1 MSKNNKKFKN
11 KNKIEMNN
19 LKAAEAAIKS
29 NVEATV
35 VQEPIMPVSP
45 IPVAPINDEKIHF
58 SSEAQPIQPQVD
70 EPNYYV
76 DQIYGERRS
85 YDFKKSKISLSLRFP
100 VISEEGEFIPG
111 ISRVLKKFE
120 KEFTT
125 AVVDVQKV
133 TSTKRGSIFYAGG
146 FLLLYV
152 EKTAE
157 GMEVKDSVAVS
168 PDSELFGRPLEKFL
182 ERSGTMSIP
191 AAVSVIYSL
200 MYEYHNTVQKLYFR
214 SISQSNL
221 AVVSMHCRALENT
234 LNDLAHVA
242 NAKVFLDY
250 GINQKVEITLHDK
263 TIYNFFEKEEDKYGV
278 KIKYKNTK
286 GDWDVIDKVFE
297 NDEAYLNML
306 AIIVQGRTFQATEF
320 DNNLI
325 SSIYLLSTRD
335 IYGEIHNPVENNWF
349 SLEDGGS
356 IVHHTTS
363 PISQKVVYTFADL
376 PELFRKE
383 FEKSNAPKVDTE
395 PTNEIPSKEEVFA
408 NNLLQNFLVDVE
420 VPVAY

>member
-111 ISRVLKKFE
+111 ISRVLGKKFE

-168 PDSELFGRPLEKFL
+168 PDSELFGRSLEKFL

-191 AAVSVIYSL
+191 AAVSVIYGL

-234 LNDLAHVA
+234 LNDLVHVA

-263 TIYNFFEKEEDKYGV
+263 TIYNFFKKEEDKYGV
-278 KIKYKNTK
+278 KIKYKNAK
-286 GDWDVIDKVFE
+286 GDWEVIDKVFE

-306 AIIVQGRTFQATEF
+306 AIIVQGTFQATEF

-356 IVHHTTS
+356 IVHTTS

>member
-29 NVEATV
+29 NVEAT
-35 VQEPIMPVSP
+35 
-45 IPVAPINDEKIHF
+45 NDEKIHF

-111 ISRVLKKFE
+111 ISRVLGKKFE

-200 MYEYHNTVQKLYFR
+200 MYEYHNTVQKLHFR

-250 GINQKVEITLHDK
+250 GLNQKVEITLQDK
-263 TIYNFFEKEEDKYGV
+263 TIYNFFEEEDKYGV
-278 KIKYKNTK
+278 KIKYKNAK
-286 GDWDVIDKVFE
+286 GDWEVIDKVFE

-306 AIIVQGRTFQATEF
+306 AIIVQGTFQATEF

-356 IVHHTTS
+356 IVHTTS

-383 FEKSNAPKVDTE
+383 FQKSNAPKVDTE

>member
-29 NVEATV
+29 NVEAT
-35 VQEPIMPVSP
+35 
-45 IPVAPINDEKIHF
+45 NDEKIHF

-111 ISRVLKKFE
+111 ISRVLGKKFE

-191 AAVSVIYSL
+191 AAVSVIYGL
-200 MYEYHNTVQKLYFR
+200 MYEYHSEVQFLYFR

-250 GINQKVEITLHDK
+250 GINQNVEITLRDK
-263 TIYNFFEKEEDKYGV
+263 TIYHFFEEEDKYGV
-278 KIKYKNTK
+278 KIKYKNAK
-286 GDWDVIDKVFE
+286 GDWEVIDKVFE

-306 AIIVQGRTFQATEF
+306 AIIVQGTFQATEF

-356 IVHHTTS
+356 IVHTTS